1 MTNSSGLET
10 FVNSIQNLYQRTEAS
25 SINYTEVFNLI
36 SSHSEVFSA
45 NIPTLL
51 DNVLPIFT
59 LPEYTLPNM
68 ACLYA
73 IVVKLNNQATQNSNL
88 SPNAVAPSGSDLN
101 INQEQLL
108 TCLENCI
115 GSADKKQVDQIWVI
129 QDIVSFL
136 KKCPYKGFSCIWC
149 LLGVVSFFN

>member
-10 FVNSIQNLYQRTEAS
+10 FINTIQMLYQTPDTS

-36 SSHSEVFSA
+36 TSHSEVFNA
-45 NIPTLL
+45 NISTLL

-73 IVVKLNNQATQNSNL
+73 IVVQLNSQTASQSNSGM
-88 SPNAVAPSGSDLN
+88 SPNAVAPSSRSSDLN
-101 INQEQLL
+101 INQEQFMA
-108 TCLENCI
+108 CLESCI
-115 GSADKKQVDQIWVI
+115 GSADKKQVD
-129 QDIVSFL
+129 
-136 KKCPYKGFSCIWC
+136 
-149 LLGVVSFFN
+149 